1 MTFGKVENKEKDV
14 RGLVTN
20 NDFNRKIGEVEN
32 KILKLEKKLEKKI
45 LIMLSL
51 LPLLNLIN
59 FLVKYKMQN

>member
-1 MTFGKVENKEKDV
+1 MKFGKVENKEKDV